1 MGRIGKGKKA
11 VLTSLKKMKSDCN
24 TVGTP
29 VEPTHVWVLSVHPGE
44 DVQHQQDPIG
54 ISTV

>member
-11 VLTSLKKMKSDCN
+11 VLMSLKKMKSDCN